1 MTEFIER
8 MSLDDLD
15 FSDDSTPKEPCPRAS
30 SGQLLGA
37 ALLGAVTTVALGT
50 IAAVSCYYIYSSLD
64 SDFKTRLHDKLFG
77 FVEQISGD

>member
-15 FSDDSTPKEPCPRAS
+15 FSDDSASKEPKPRAS

-37 ALLGAVTTVALGT
+37 ALLGAITTVALGT
-50 IAAVSCYYIYSSLD
+50 VAAVSCYYIYSSLD
-64 SDFKTRLHDKLFG
+64 SDFKARLHDKLFG
-77 FVEQISGD
+77 FADDISGD